1 MITNCLVCDAP
12 LRPTRKELYC
22 SAEHKF
28 KHSLR
33 LLEAAATPH
42 YGINPVEI
50 EQESD
55 AVKGSNE
62 ERQPLRRQ
70 RQRSLF
76 RSVPGRWSC
85 RLQSAR
91 PVRLAEAWSGCGVHA

>member
-1 MITNCLVCDAP
+1 MIRNCLVCDAP

-42 YGINPVEI
+42 HGINPVEI

-62 ERQPLRRQ
+62 ERQPPFYVSAQVDRKVQLSYIGGARR
-70 RQRSLF
+70 L
-76 RSVPGRWSC
+76 P
-85 RLQSAR
+85 
-91 PVRLAEAWSGCGVHA
+91 PVTDL